1 MLKLIGLH
9 KEPYNAKDCSIF
21 IRADKIFTMSQV
33 SWKRINNYLSNVYD
47 NIELKFTD
55 EKNMDLNTGGLRH
68 ILLLETYIR
77 KYVKSP
83 IEDKLEEKIAQ
94 EKESLNSTRG
104 IISHSYE
111 NFMKFSHNFFER
123 TNELID
129 WKEVSKRYSAGI
141 SIINKN

>member
-1 MLKLIGLH
+1 
-9 KEPYNAKDCSIF
+9 
-21 IRADKIFTMSQV
+21 MSQI
-33 SWKRINNYLSNVYD
+33 SWKRMNNYLSKVYG

-55 EKNMDLNTGGLRH
+55 EKNTDLSTGGLSH
-68 ILLLETYIR
+68 ILLLETYIK
-77 KYVKSP
+77 KYIKSP
-83 IEDKLEEKIAQ
+83 IKDKLEEKIAQ
-94 EKESLNSTRG
+94 EKESLNNKRG